1 MGSLASSYTNFDDL
15 LAGVV
20 SSVQDILEGVAP
32 EIETRLQ
39 ANIVENVHSKS
50 GRSDGIE
57 SKKNIVSSVTT
68 DNNVVTMTV
77 KDVARPQESW
87 CKTPFRE
94 GDNAALE
101 GTMFANWIEHG
112 LWMDIAEWNRMGR
125 PKENKPKRS
134 ARPFIS
140 KVQVEAAMLVK
151 TALHEL

>member
-20 SSVQDILEGVAP
+20 SGVQDILEGVAP

-39 ANIVENVHSKS
+39 ASIVENVHSKS

-68 DNNVVTMTV
+68 DNNVVTMTI
-77 KDVARPQESW
+77 KDIARPQESW
-87 CKTPFRE
+87 CKIPFRE

-112 LWMDIAEWNRMGR
+112 L
-125 PKENKPKRS
+125 
-134 ARPFIS
+134 
-140 KVQVEAAMLVK
+140 
-151 TALHEL
+151 

>member
-1 MGSLASSYTNFDDL
+1 MDGLT
-15 LAGVV
+15 
-20 SSVQDILEGVAP
+20 E
-32 EIETRLQ
+32 
-39 ANIVENVHSKS
+39 SKA
-50 GRSDGIE
+50 
-57 SKKNIVSSVTT
+57 KKNIVSSVTT
-68 DNNVVTMTV
+68 DNNVVTMTI
-77 KDVARPQESW
+77 KDIARPQESW

-125 PKENKPKRS
+125 PNENKPKRP